1 MNRQRETGRKGT
13 AVVERGRDDR
23 PVEAELPPPVSV
35 EERLACVRDWLLAGK
50 SSSDIALVA
59 QQVFGVSRRTA
70 FYYLARARAALTGEA
85 LDEGRS
91 YNLRRTQLLRDRLF
105 ERLVRL
111 LDEGEV
117 EPARLRA
124 VAQVV
129 ATAGKLLD
137 TRDRSTQDLHVAL
150 EDGDAEAAEARA
162 AACAALLPAEER
174 CAVDA
179 ESHTPAALLVM
190 GRVRL
195 PAFSGE
201 EGIGK
206 AGGDAWPTGPN
217 VEKAG
222 GDACAPAGEKTCLVQ
237 VQPRGQ
243 AEDFDASNLSEAK
256 GLEQAAPA

>member
-1 MNRQRETGRKGT
+1 MNRQREIGRKGT
-13 AVVERGRDDR
+13 AVVERGRDER
-23 PVEAELPPPVSV
+23 PMEAEPPPVSV
-35 EERLACVRDWLLAGK
+35 EERLACLRDWLLAGK

-59 QQVFGVSRRTA
+59 EQVFGVSRRTA

-111 LDEGEV
+111 LDEGEL

-137 TRDRSTQDLHVAL
+137 TRDRSTQELHVAL

-162 AACAALLPAEER
+162 AACAGLGSRRRTLRGRRGIRR
-174 CAVDA
+174 CRGIAGDGA
-179 ESHTPAALLVM
+179 GPAAFFF
-190 GRVRL
+190 GR
-195 PAFSGE
+195 
-201 EGIGK
+201 
-206 AGGDAWPTGPN
+206 GGPHG
-217 VEKAG
+217 
-222 GDACAPAGEKTCLVQ
+222 
-237 VQPRGQ
+237 
-243 AEDFDASNLSEAK
+243 
-256 GLEQAAPA
+256 